1 MYLDNQSPVGM
12 HRCEEDDHI
21 FDKWHR
27 LRDACS
33 AMIWNW
39 IVFMSPPLNDIYTH
53 SQRSRTEDLKLELP
67 FSGTKLMT
75 FGVWAVCM

>member
-1 MYLDNQSPVGM
+1 M
-12 HRCEEDDHI
+12 HRCEEDDNI

-33 AMIWNW
+33 AMIWNS

-75 FGVWAVCM
+75 WGVGRVHVKM